1 VTTMTEAAGA
11 GATRY
16 DRRRARTRGVLLAAG
31 RTLIGT
37 HGVAGLKIQ
46 DITEEADVALG
57 SFYNYF
63 ANKEELV
70 EAVVE
75 ESLAEMAATAG
86 INDANRDQDPAVT
99 TGLAVLRIVGMAFDD
114 PDLARILVHLDHAD
128 LVYSRAMGPQAAAV
142 VRAGIEAGRFDVPD
156 VDVVVHNVVA
166 GSLALIRRILD
177 GEHDES
183 VVVVQAELSLR
194 LLGLGVDEAAAVAA
208 RCVEIA
214 APVTPQG

>member
-1 VTTMTEAAGA
+1 MAEVSVGES
-11 GATRY
+11 RY

-31 RTLIGT
+31 RHLIAAN
-37 HGVAGLKIQ
+37 GVASLKIQ
-46 DITEEADVALG
+46 DITEQADVGLG
-57 SFYNYF
+57 SFYNHF

-75 ESLAEMAATAG
+75 DSLAEMASTAG
-86 INDANRDQDPAVT
+86 INESNRHQDPAVT

-114 PDLARILVHLDHAD
+114 PDLARVLVHLDHSD
-128 LVYSRAMGPQAAAV
+128 LVYSRAMGPQATAV
-142 VRAGIEAGRFDVPD
+142 VEAGVEAGRFVVPD

-183 VVVVQAELSLR
+183 VIAVQAELSLR
-194 LLGLGVDEAAAVAA
+194 LLGLGVAEAAEIAA
-208 RCVEIA
+208 RCVEISRSETA
-214 APVTPQG
+214 G